1 MKTPYLPIANV
12 IPEPGRS
19 LLIRAANTH
28 SPAEI
33 DAAIIAVKK
42 LFPQLFKKED

>member
-1 MKTPYLPIANV
+1 MKPYFVPIATL
-12 IPEPGRS
+12 ISEPGRG
-19 LLIRAANTH
+19 LLIRAAATH